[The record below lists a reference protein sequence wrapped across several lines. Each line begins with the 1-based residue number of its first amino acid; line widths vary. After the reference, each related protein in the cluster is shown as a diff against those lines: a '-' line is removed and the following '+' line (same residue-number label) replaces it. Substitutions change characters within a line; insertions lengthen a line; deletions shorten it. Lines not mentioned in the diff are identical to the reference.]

1 MNNRKLMSEYYKD
14 DGSVAKIYQVVT
26 GMDGEHS
33 FFSITYKD
41 ASGTRMATEDFKFK
55 SLKIIKSG
63 LCISLP
69 HFLHTAR
76 NIATTL
82 VVSKYIQTL

>member
-1 MNNRKLMSEYYKD
+1 MDNTKLMSEHYKK

-41 ASGTRMATEDFKFK
+41 PHGNRIMREDFPYKALGYVEDAAENWTK
-55 SLKIIKSG
+55 GIKLLKG
-63 LCISLP
+63 
-69 HFLHTAR
+69 
-76 NIATTL
+76 
-82 VVSKYIQTL
+82 

>member
-1 MNNRKLMSEYYKD
+1 MDNRKLMSEHYKD

-41 ASGTRMATEDFKFK
+41 PQGNRIMQEDFPFK
-55 SLKIIKSG
+55 ALHYVEDAAENWTKGIKLLLG
-63 LCISLP
+63 
-69 HFLHTAR
+69 
-76 NIATTL
+76 
-82 VVSKYIQTL
+82 

>member
-1 MNNRKLMSEYYKD
+1 MTEMNHRKLMGEYYKD

-41 ASGTRMATEDFKFK
+41 PIGNRIMQEDFPYKALGYVEDAATNWTK
-55 SLKIIKSG
+55 GIKLLKG
-63 LCISLP
+63 
-69 HFLHTAR
+69 
-76 NIATTL
+76 
-82 VVSKYIQTL
+82 